1 MLNALTK
8 AATYQ
13 DNKQDSWNNN
23 HMSYQQQRF
32 TMARL
37 TKLFHASVLCLC
49 FSVTPFTLAE
59 TSTDSGK
66 RWTINQKNADIREF
80 IAQVASITGE
90 TIIVDP
96 RIKGPNNVTVVS
108 ASPLSKEEIYD
119 VFLSVLHA
127 NGFTAV
133 PNGKTI
139 NIVPTNKA
147 KSDVPIF
154 NGKSGPRSGHMI
166 TKVVP
171 LVNLSAVELIPVIRP
186 LIPQY
191 GHAAAIASSNSI
203 IISDHSANVKRLA
216 KLIREMD
223 LAEDAEHDV
232 IKLEHA
238 WVGDVVKIIKEGLFG
253 NQKQRNPAGQ
263 IIADERT
270 NRLIVTGKPSFR
282 SQVKRMARSMDI
294 EADSASSTRVIH
306 LRHADAKNLAEALSE
321 LSKSLTIQSGKDKK
335 DAKQSIIKADESQNA
350 LIIAAEPEMIRELEN
365 IVRQL
370 DVRRA
375 QVLIESAIV
384 EVSGDISEQLGIQ
397 WGIAGKDTK
406 TGGGDNGGS
415 AISSII
421 GAAVDNSKIP
431 IGQVALRNSNFG
443 ILLNAI
449 TQQSNSNLLS
459 TPSLMTMDNEEAE
472 ILVGQEVP
480 FQTGSYTT
488 NSNGANNPFTTV
500 ERKDVGLKLKVT
512 PHINEGDTMRLEI
525 DQEISNVITSA
536 ESSNNLN
543 QVTSKR
549 QIKSTILVDDSKII
563 VLGGLLQDDVVQGES
578 SVPILSSIPL
588 VGRLF
593 ENDNNSHKKRNLMVF
608 IKPTII
614 RNANEVNGLTR
625 DKYSSIKLIKS
636 AVDKRT
642 EKYDVERA
650 RPDDANKLFT
660 ATPHTN
666 AQKSLRPVTTSNTS
680 ESYGSRST
688 QPTTYSK
695 PAVSLPTNTYTR
707 PTSAVASTSTSA
719 PVGTARWAIQ
729 LASYKSAA
737 AADQAISNI
746 QKRHGQL
753 LNGLQPKVKSA
764 NYGKRGTYYRVL
776 FTGIQS
782 QSTAMDICRKL
793 KAVKQGCLDTR
804 Q

>member
-1 MLNALTK
+1 MQNALQQ
-8 AATYQ
+8 AAIHQ

-49 FSVTPFTLAE
+49 FSVTPVTLAE
-59 TSTDSGK
+59 TNADDGK

-223 LAEDAEHDV
+223 LAENADHDV

-238 WVGDVVKIIKEGLFG
+238 WVGDVVKVIKEGLLG
-253 NQKQRNPAGQ
+253 GQQQRKPAGQ

-270 NRLIVTGKPSFR
+270 NRLIITGKPAFR
-282 SQVKRMARSMDI
+282 NKVKRMARSMDV

-321 LSKSLTIQSGKDKK
+321 LSKSLTVQSGKDKK

-397 WGIAGKDTK
+397 WGITGKDTK
-406 TGGGDNGGS
+406 TGGDKNGSG
-415 AISSII
+415 ISSII
-421 GAAVDNSKIP
+421 GATIKNTEIP
-431 IGQVALRNSNFG
+431 IGQLALRNSNFG

-480 FQTGSYTT
+480 FQTGQYTT
-488 NSNGANNPFTTV
+488 GSDGANNPFTTV

-578 SVPILSSIPL
+578 SVPILSRIPL

-642 EKYDVERA
+642 EKYDIERA

-660 ATPHTN
+660 ATTHTN
-666 AQKSLRPVTTSNTS
+666 AQKALRAQAPTNTS
-680 ESYGSRST
+680 DSYGSRNS
-688 QPTTYSK
+688 QPNSYSK
-695 PAVSLPTNTYTR
+695 PVTPQPVQTSYTR
-707 PTSAVASTSTSA
+707 PTNNVARTSTA
-719 PVGTARWAIQ
+719 TPVSSARWAVQ
-729 LASYKSAA
+729 LASYKSAT

-746 QKRHGQL
+746 QKRHGSL

-776 FTGIQS
+776 FTGIEK